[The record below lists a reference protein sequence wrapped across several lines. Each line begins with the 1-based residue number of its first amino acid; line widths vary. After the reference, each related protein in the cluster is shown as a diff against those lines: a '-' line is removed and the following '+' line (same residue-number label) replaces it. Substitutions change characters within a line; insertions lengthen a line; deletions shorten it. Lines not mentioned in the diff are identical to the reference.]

1 MDIYK
6 QDAVTAINPK
16 HYRSHPSGV
25 ECIDVIRHLPVSQG
39 MIIKY
44 LWRAGDKG
52 PLLEDLQKAL
62 WYVEDCL
69 KHNCGISYV
78 ESTGFNKDYKNYS
91 NMIDLWWEAEPAGYR
106 KKAIEATLLNRIG
119 VTKDV
124 VCEWIESINAP
135 ILNEAKE

>member
-25 ECIDVIRHLPVSQG
+25 ECIDVIRHFPVSQG

-69 KHNCGISYV
+69 KHDCGIPYD
-78 ESTGFNKDYKNYS
+78 EGTWFNKTYD
-91 NMIDLWWEAEPAGYR
+91 NMIALWWEAEPAGYR
-106 KKAIEATLLNRIG
+106 KEAIIAALLNCMET
-119 VTKDV
+119 TKDI